1 MNIDLPVIPS
11 SKSKKR
17 KKIDSSIP
25 KWTVFSLCIITVL
38 VVVAITKAILPL
50 LFFGLVLAFIWSQAT
65 KPVAHFE
72 RDLKPTGK
80 QLNLF
85 YQNQISSK
93 HSKARIEEEKKERR
107 AA

>member
-1 MNIDLPVIPS
+1 MTVDLPIIPS
-11 SKSKKR
+11 PKER
-17 KKIDSSIP
+17 KKHKVDSSIP

-38 VVVAITKAILPL
+38 IVVAITNAILPL

-65 KPVAHFE
+65 KPVAQFE
-72 RDLKPTGK
+72 KEVKHGGK

-85 YQNQISSK
+85 YQNESSAK
-93 HSKARIEEEKKERR
+93 YLSDRSINRKEKR

>member
-1 MNIDLPVIPS
+1 MNIDLPIIPS
-11 SKSKKR
+11 PKSKKQ

-25 KWTVFSLCIITVL
+25 KWAVFSLGIITVL
-38 VVVAITKAILPL
+38 VVVAITKAIVSL
-50 LFFGLVLAFIWSQAT
+50 LCFGLILAFIWSQAT

-72 RDLKPTGK
+72 REPKPTGK

-85 YQNQISSK
+85 YQNQINSK
-93 HSKARIEEEKKERR
+93 HSSTRIKEKKERR